1 MAEIDKE
8 FMEAQLTLEQ
18 EAEKGKFKELWQGI
32 NLKRT
37 LIVIGVNFFQQATG
51 QAFASQYGAIFI
63 KSLGTVNTF
72 DMTLVSGGINCLGL
86 TISLTMVDKIGRRLV
101 IM

>member
-1 MAEIDKE
+1 MSSEEIEKE
-8 FMEAQLTLEQ
+8 FVAAQFTLEH
-18 EAEKGKFKELWQGI
+18 EVEKGKFKELWEGI

-63 KSLGTVNTF
+63 KSLGTVNPFT
-72 DMTLVSGGINCLGL
+72 MTLVNGAVNSFALVL
-86 TISLTMVDKIGRRLV
+86 SLTLVDRIGRR
-101 IM
+101 